1 MFRYLIV
8 DIIENGA
15 DAEEFFG
22 FLTSL
27 FSVIGIIVCVRIYVN
42 VKRAKSQASKGAT
55 GNRAGVAP
63 TSEVERGNTTS
74 VSKSGMTAEEWYDGV
89 KRRRAEAQA
98 KSKSKTSIE
107 AELEKRHADHEHP
120 AFTKNTRVE
129 YVPTGGSLTAES
141 EEGCKDLKNVRFI
154 ETDED
159 YAEDIDIDHDLT
171 PLQAM
176 MVFGDVISKPKF
188 KK

>member
-1 MFRYLIV
+1 
-8 DIIENGA
+8 
-15 DAEEFFG
+15 
-22 FLTSL
+22 
-27 FSVIGIIVCVRIYVN
+27 
-42 VKRAKSQASKGAT
+42 
-55 GNRAGVAP
+55 
-63 TSEVERGNTTS
+63 
-74 VSKSGMTAEEWYDGV
+74 MTAEEWYDGV

-141 EEGCKDLKNVRFI
+141 EEGCEDLKNVRFI

>member
-1 MFRYLIV
+1 MFRYLIA

-22 FLTSL
+22 FLASL

-63 TSEVERGNTTS
+63 TSEVERGNRAS

-129 YVPTGGSLTAES
+129 YVPTGGSLTAE
-141 EEGCKDLKNVRFI
+141 
-154 ETDED
+154 
-159 YAEDIDIDHDLT
+159 
-171 PLQAM
+171 
-176 MVFGDVISKPKF
+176 
-188 KK
+188 